1 MSEKL
6 SANFTVAEYVKSQT
20 ATRHG
25 IDNEMSS
32 EHRANAERLFANV
45 VQPIRQQFG
54 VTIIT
59 SGYRSPELNAK
70 IGGSSKS
77 QHCKGEAVDIE
88 CVHASTEEVSR
99 FIHDNLDFDQ
109 LILEF
114 YTPGDPRSGWIHV
127 SYNEDG
133 KNRKSVLT
141 ASRINGKTV
150 YTKGLNV

>member
-6 SANFTVAEYVKSQT
+6 SENFTVAEYIKSQT

-25 IDNEMSS
+25 IDNSLS
-32 EHRANAERLFANV
+32 EEHLENAKKLFANV
-45 VQPIRQQFG
+45 VQPIREKFG

-59 SGYRSPELNAK
+59 SGYRSPDLNAK

-77 QHCKGEAVDIE
+77 QHCKGQAVDLERLKESNADVAMWIE
-88 CVHASTEEVSR
+88 N
-99 FIHDNLDFDQ
+99 NLDFDQ

-114 YTPGDPRSGWIHV
+114 YTPGEPSSGWIHV

-141 ASRINGKTV
+141 ASKINGKTV
-150 YTKGLNV
+150 YTNGLNI

>member
-6 SANFTVAEYVKSQT
+6 SENFTVAEYIKSQT

-25 IDNEMSS
+25 IDNSLS
-32 EHRANAERLFANV
+32 EEHLQNAKKLFANV
-45 VQPIRQQFG
+45 VQPIREKFG
-54 VTIIT
+54 ITLIT
-59 SGYRSPELNAK
+59 SGYRSPDLNAK

-77 QHCKGEAVDIE
+77 QHCKGQAVDLECLKESNADVAMWIE
-88 CVHASTEEVSR
+88 N
-99 FIHDNLDFDQ
+99 NLDFDQ

-114 YTPGDPRSGWIHV
+114 YTPGEPSSGWIHV

-141 ASRINGKTV
+141 ASKINRKTV
-150 YTKGLNV
+150 YTNGLNI

>member
-6 SANFTVAEYVKSQT
+6 SENFTVAEYIKSQT

-25 IDNEMSS
+25 IDNSLS
-32 EHRANAERLFANV
+32 KEHLENAKKLFANV
-45 VQPIRQQFG
+45 VQPIREKFG

-99 FIHDNLDFDQ
+99 YIHYNLDFDH
-109 LILEF
+109 LILE
-114 YTPGDPRSGWIHV
+114 I
-127 SYNEDG
+127 
-133 KNRKSVLT
+133 
-141 ASRINGKTV
+141 
-150 YTKGLNV
+150 

>member
-6 SANFTVAEYVKSQT
+6 SANFTVAEYIKSQT

-25 IDNEMSS
+25 IDNSLS
-32 EHRANAERLFANV
+32 EEHLQNAKKLFANV
-45 VQPIRQQFG
+45 VQPIREKFG

-77 QHCKGEAVDIE
+77 QHCKGQAVDLECLKESNADVAMWIE
-88 CVHASTEEVSR
+88 N
-99 FIHDNLDFDQ
+99 NLDFDQ

-114 YTPGDPRSGWIHV
+114 YTPSEPSSGWIHV

-141 ASRINGKTV
+141 ASKINGKTV
-150 YTKGLNV
+150 YTNGLNV

>member
-1 MSEKL
+1 MKL
-6 SANFTVAEYVKSQT
+6 STNFTVAEYIKSQT

-25 IDNEMSS
+25 IDNSLS
-32 EHRANAERLFANV
+32 EEHLQNAKKLFANV
-45 VQPIRQQFG
+45 VQPIREKFG

-77 QHCKGEAVDIE
+77 QHCKGQAVDLECLKESNADVAMWIE
-88 CVHASTEEVSR
+88 N
-99 FIHDNLDFDQ
+99 NLDFDQ

-114 YTPGDPRSGWIHV
+114 YTPSEPSSGWIHV

-141 ASRINGKTV
+141 ASKINGKTV
-150 YTKGLNV
+150 YTNGLNV

>member
-1 MSEKL
+1 MKL
-6 SANFTVAEYVKSQT
+6 SKNFTVAEYIKSQT
-20 ATRHG
+20 ATRHE
-25 IDNEMSS
+25 IDNSLS
-32 EHRANAERLFANV
+32 EEHLENAKKLFANV
-45 VQPIRQQFG
+45 VQPIREKFG

-77 QHCKGEAVDIE
+77 QHCKGQAVDLECLKESNADVAMWIE
-88 CVHASTEEVSR
+88 N
-99 FIHDNLDFDQ
+99 NLDFDQ

-114 YTPGDPRSGWIHV
+114 YTPSEPSSGWIHV

-141 ASRINGKTV
+141 ASKINGKTV
-150 YTKGLNV
+150 YTNGLNV